1 MLQGFDFSNDH
12 WEKTFLDLVKG
23 KGEGTAIV
31 IEKEQ
36 QTQIRSAI
44 SFRSQ
49 KKEGESAWR
58 IKQEKNLNKKNV
70 QKNKT
75 KHIFQ
80 EEFTKTL
87 P

>member
-1 MLQGFDFSNDH
+1 MLRGFDFPYDH

-31 IEKEQ
+31 IDKEQ

-49 KKEGESAWR
+49 KKKGSQRDELR
-58 IKQEKNLNKKNV
+58 KK
-70 QKNKT
+70 K
-75 KHIFQ
+75 I
-80 EEFTKTL
+80 
-87 P
+87 